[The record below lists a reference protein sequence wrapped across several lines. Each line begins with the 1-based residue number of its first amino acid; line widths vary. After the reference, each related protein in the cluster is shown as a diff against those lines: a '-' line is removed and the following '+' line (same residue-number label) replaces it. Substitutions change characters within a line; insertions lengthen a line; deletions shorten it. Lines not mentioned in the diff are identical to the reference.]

1 MTRNRQVA
9 CQNFTIHE
17 LLVICRL
24 QLVNVG
30 EDVLLFYND
39 KASFKI
45 LVDLMRS
52 ERHRMDPHSPL
63 RYVQQELAS
72 HKPSSF
78 C

>member
-1 MTRNRQVA
+1 MNYDLW
-9 CQNFTIHE
+9 F
-17 LLVICRL
+17 

-39 KASFKI
+39 KASFQI

-63 RYVQQELAS
+63 RYVQPNPVFKKPAS
-72 HKPSSF
+72 RCQTCSDVLIGV
-78 C
+78 